1 MHSSGKP
8 EDALAE
14 YLRKQ
19 DDTIRELVRQ
29 VNELK
34 RIVADHEA
42 RLIAGG
48 L

>member
-8 EDALAE
+8 EDAIAD

-19 DDTIRELVRQ
+19 EDTIKELVRQ

-34 RIVADHEA
+34 REIADHEA
-42 RLIAGG
+42 RLVTGG

>member
-8 EDALAE
+8 EDAVAD

-19 DDTIRELVRQ
+19 EDTVKELVRQ

-42 RLIAGG
+42 RLLAGG